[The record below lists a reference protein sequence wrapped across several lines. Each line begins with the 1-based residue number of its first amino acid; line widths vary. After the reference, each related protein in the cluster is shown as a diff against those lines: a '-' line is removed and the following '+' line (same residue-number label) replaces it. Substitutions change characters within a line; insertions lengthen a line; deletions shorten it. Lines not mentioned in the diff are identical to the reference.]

1 MQVESVLSSRN
12 SLQLRYL
19 QLNIIKE
26 EARIRRGYST
36 SNIIILFARTLAA
49 KH

>member
-1 MQVESVLSSRN
+1 MQVKSVLSSKS
-12 SLQLRYL
+12 SLQLRHL
-19 QLNIIKE
+19 QLNTIKE
-26 EARIRRGYST
+26 EARIKRGYLT